1 MPIYS
6 VCNVRIVCKN
16 GKLHTK
22 KTNKKIS
29 GVRQLNVVIKP
40 SNTRIVL
47 LL

>member
-1 MPIYS
+1 MPVLY
-6 VCNVRIVCKN
+6 VKMENYT
-16 GKLHTK
+16 HK
-22 KTNKKIS
+22 KTNKKKS